1 MDDMIVTIMNNK
13 NKQHVDAVKKMAEQS
28 RISIEP
34 LEVVS
39 QNVLIALN
47 PQDKVLGFLAY
58 KEDYNCDYIPATPA
72 NNIFVTSVEVE
83 LLENKTDILSDF
95 YQYLQDLYP
104 SHEIYVK
111 ALSSDTANV
120 RILTEKGFVF
130 HTVVENRNREDIDV
144 VCFKY
149 DPI

>member
-1 MDDMIVTIMNNK
+1 MIVTTLNNK
-13 NKQHVDAVKKMAEQS
+13 NKKHVDAVKKLAEQS
-28 RISIEP
+28 LITVDLSE
-34 LEVVS
+34 LTT
-39 QNVLIALN
+39 QCVLIALT
-47 PQDKVLGFLAY
+47 PQDKILGFLSY

-72 NNIFVTSVEVE
+72 NNIFVTSVEAE

>member
-1 MDDMIVTIMNNK
+1 MIVTVMNNK
-13 NKQHVDAVKKMAEQS
+13 NKKHVDAVKKLAEQS
-28 RISIEP
+28 MITVDSSE
-34 LEVVS
+34 LTS
-39 QNVLIALN
+39 QCVLIALT
-47 PQDKVLGFLAY
+47 PQDKILGFLSY

>member
-1 MDDMIVTIMNNK
+1 MIVTTLNNK
-13 NKQHVDAVKKMAEQS
+13 NKKHVDAVKKLAEQS
-28 RISIEP
+28 LITVDLSE
-34 LEVVS
+34 LTT
-39 QNVLIALN
+39 QCVLIALT
-47 PQDKVLGFLAY
+47 PQDKILGFLSY

-72 NNIFVTSVEVE
+72 NNIFVTSVEAE

-95 YQYLQDLYP
+95 YQYLQDLYL